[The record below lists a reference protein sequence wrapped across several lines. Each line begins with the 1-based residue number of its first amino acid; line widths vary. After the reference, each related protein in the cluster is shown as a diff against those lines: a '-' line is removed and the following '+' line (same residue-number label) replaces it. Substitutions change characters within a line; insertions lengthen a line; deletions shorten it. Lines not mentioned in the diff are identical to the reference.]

1 MTALLSVMNVSRRFG
16 GLQALSDVSFDVLDG
31 EILGLIGPNGAGK
44 TTMFGAISGLVT
56 PSSGRISYL
65 GEDIS
70 TVPPHLRARRG
81 IGRTF
86 QIVQPFV
93 HLSTQENVLI
103 GLVAQGHSVSSA
115 SKIAAEVLD
124 YLGLGK
130 RRAAPAG
137 QLTLPEKKRLELA
150 RAFAPRPK
158 LLLLDE
164 VMAGLTPTEVDEL
177 MPVLLSIR
185 KEGATILIVEHVM
198 RAIMSI
204 SDRIVVL
211 ANGKKIAEGL
221 PAEIARNEQVITSYL
236 GRSHH
241 VAA

>member
-1 MTALLSVMNVSRRFG
+1 MTSLLVSDRVSRRFG
-16 GLQALSDVSFDVLDG
+16 GLQALSEVSFEVRHG

-44 TTMFGAISGLVT
+44 TTMFGTISGLVT
-56 PSSGRISYL
+56 PSSGSISYL
-65 GEDIS
+65 GDDI
-70 TVPPHLRARRG
+70 TNVPPHLRALRG

-93 HLSTQENVLI
+93 HLTTLENVLI
-103 GLVAQGHSVSSA
+103 GLVAQGHSVAVSRR
-115 SKIAAEVLD
+115 IAAEVLD
-124 YLGLGK
+124 YLGLG
-130 RRAAPAG
+130 RRKDVPAG

-164 VMAGLTPTEVDEL
+164 VMAGLTPTEVDEM

-211 ANGKKIAEGL
+211 ANGQKIAEGL

-241 VAA
+241 AAA

>member
-1 MTALLSVMNVSRRFG
+1 MTSLLVVDRVSRRFG
-16 GLQALSDVSFDVLDG
+16 GLQALSEVSFEVRHG

-44 TTMFGAISGLVT
+44 TTMFGIISGLVT
-56 PSSGRISYL
+56 PSSGSISYL
-65 GEDIS
+65 GDDI
-70 TVPPHLRARRG
+70 TKLPPHLRALRH

-93 HLSTQENVLI
+93 HLTTLENVLI
-103 GLVAQGHSVSSA
+103 SLVAQGHSVAVSRC
-115 SKIAAEVLD
+115 IAAEVLD
-124 YLGLGK
+124 YLGLGGRK
-130 RRAAPAG
+130 DAPAG

-164 VMAGLTPTEVDEL
+164 VMAGLTPTEVDEI

-185 KEGATILIVEHVM
+185 KEGTTILVVEHVM
-198 RAIMSI
+198 RAIMAI

-211 ANGKKIAEGL
+211 ANGQKIAEGL

-241 VAA
+241 VVA